1 MNATVAIETITPAM
15 ASKWLESRF
24 DGQRKV
30 RDPHVHRLAKTIT
43 DGGWRLTCDA
53 VTLIKGKLGNG
64 QHRCEAIVLAGQPC
78 EALVLRTTDEKLFDI
93 MDSGISRSVADAIA
107 QHDMGPANIIAAAA
121 RIALA
126 YERGLITRKKIGRD
140 KMLEGAAIR
149 DVLTRQDV
157 ITYSVENQEK
167 IGKFSKIAVNLYAKT
182 AILTPTLATA
192 FLQIAHTTNERQ
204 AILFITDIYM
214 GESAN
219 AATDLRNRLIKNKV
233 SQTKLESAYI
243 FGLMIKAFKA
253 YLANERP
260 SFYKIGEDEEYP
272 RLESK

>member
-93 MDSGISRSVADAIA
+93 MDSGISRTVADAIA
-107 QHDMGPANIIAAAA
+107 QHEMGPANVIAAAA

-126 YERGLITRKKIGRD
+126 YERGLISRKKIGGQKLIPGSD
-140 KMLEGAAIR
+140 IPHI
-149 DVLTRQDV
+149 LTRQDV

-192 FLQIAHTTNERQ
+192 FLQIAHKVNERQ
-204 AILFITDIYM
+204 SILFITDIYM
-214 GESAN
+214 GETAN
-219 AATDLRNRLIKNKV
+219 AATDLRNRLIKNKA
-233 SQTKLESAYI
+233 SQTKLDSAYI
-243 FGLMIKAFKA
+243 FGLLIKSFKA
-253 YLANERP
+253 YLKDERP
-260 SFYKIGEDEEYP
+260 SYYKIAEDEDFP
-272 RLESK
+272 RLEAK